1 MTQHRQDDQIRGGI
15 TRRSLWK
22 GSLLVLSTGLRTLV
36 RGIPGI
42 RTGYAGTYGRVDMD
56 TLRTPLY
63 TVEDGAFTRRN
74 GDRYSNRPL
83 YCHNAQAIVLAGDRP
98 FLLLGNLSQIAGCL
112 MVALVRGGQGK
123 WLHQCSSIV
132 SRYVP
137 GHMEW
142 VVTDKSF
149 GETSLEFQAAPLA
162 KGPGLAARLRV
173 VKPQPG
179 DQLIWASGAATQES
193 QSVLWKYDV
202 TTAGRDELMKRSF
215 IPENCRGNQV
225 RVEDRDWVVVSP
237 AGSDKG
243 SMRGRSN
250 AHQRMTVADAGAWSD
265 PVALAASTAGDL
277 PILCGVAPAGGEDVY
292 WVMQA
297 ETKRSPA
304 GQSALSNGAAAF
316 AAGIE
321 RVEAIKKQVVVETP
335 DPWLD
340 IGVAASCIAV
350 DGTYRDSMYTHAG
363 MRWGVPLLG
372 WRTQFGAIAYGWHE
386 NVKAEAKLC
395 ISKQVTQSDR
405 TEAKADP
412 KAGLSSQAPESRM
425 FGKGRVN
432 IYHPYHYD
440 MQSQFF
446 DQVHHDWRYTADAE
460 LEKILRPALELHL
473 EYIQDCFDPAGT
485 GIYESYCNSWPTDG
499 QWYNGGGTA
508 EETAYAY
515 RGHKAALDLARRAGD
530 VAAVERHQHMLAKL
544 SKAFFDLLWIP
555 AKGHV
560 GAYREQGGLKRLHES
575 SWLYSTFCPIDAGM
589 LNREQAAQALYYT
602 EWALERIQLPYGG
615 EQCWPSNWVPSI
627 WSVREMWPGD
637 NYHLALAYFQ
647 TGLGADG
654 WSLLRGTFPQ
664 QMFFGPVPGDLG
676 HPAGATD
683 FNDCFS
689 MFCRTVVEG
698 LFGYSPDLPNG
709 IVTIAPQ
716 FPADWDH
723 ASIRTP
729 DFSLKFQRA
738 GNSAS
743 YRVELAGELLKAVE
757 TMDVSLP
764 VRAGAI
770 AGVTLNGQPAKWK
783 TRAGFGET
791 MVLVRVPAAKAA
803 SIEVSW
809 REPLPV
815 APAPAIE
822 GHSGDGVT
830 LAAAGA
836 VITGFEDP
844 QGVLEGARIASGKI
858 AATLSRNAGH
868 HLVLAT
874 VRAGETEQRR
884 LFKIKVTDA
893 VAEAA
898 LAAKTSPAIPEGA
911 RWNCVDIAGS
921 LNGDIRTIFQ
931 QRYLSPRP
939 NTCSLRLAVDG
950 YLMWQTVLDPKAK
963 PPEIDFAN
971 VPKLLGPDGRIR
983 TPQGVPFLWNGDRNI
998 AFTSRWDNWPRQV
1011 TVPVGQPGGAM
1022 WFLVCGSTNP
1032 MQVRIPNAELRMEYE
1047 DAVVER
1053 LELTPPFNFWMLSPY
1068 NGVDYN
1074 YQRDGFCLPKT
1085 PPATVQL
1092 GNNCRA
1098 VALSWRLRPGVLLK
1112 SVTLETLSE
1121 EVVIGLMGLTIV
1133 NRPIMR

>member
-1 MTQHRQDDQIRGGI
+1 MTRDRFYDKIRGGI
-15 TRRSLWK
+15 SRRSLWK

-36 RGIPGI
+36 RGIPGMG
-42 RTGYAGTYGRVDMD
+42 TGFAGTYGRVDLS
-56 TLRTPLY
+56 TLRTPIY
-63 TVEDGAFTRRN
+63 TVEDGAFTRRD
-74 GDRYSNRPL
+74 GDRYCNRPL

-98 FLLLGNLSQIAGCL
+98 FLLLGNLSQIAGCF
-112 MVALVRGGQGK
+112 MVALVRGGRGK
-123 WLHQCSSIV
+123 WLHECSSIV

-142 VVTDKSF
+142 VVRDKSL
-149 GETSLEFQAAPLA
+149 GETTLEFQVTPLA

-173 VKPQPG
+173 LKAQPG
-179 DQLIWASGAATQES
+179 DQLIWASGAAMQES

-215 IPENCRGNQV
+215 IPENCRGNHV
-225 RVEDRDWVVVSP
+225 EVEDRDWVVVSP

-243 SMRGRSN
+243 SMRGRCASPS
-250 AHQRMTVADAGAWSD
+250 RMKVADASAWSD

-297 ETKRSPA
+297 VAKRSPA
-304 GQSALSNGAAAF
+304 DLASLSSGAAAF

-321 RVEAIKKQVVVETP
+321 RVEAIRKQVVVETP

-350 DGTYRDSMYTHAG
+350 DATYRDSMYTHAG

-372 WRTQFGAIAYGWHE
+372 WRTQFGAIAYGWHD

-395 ISKQVTQSDR
+395 IAKQVTQSDR

-446 DQVHHDWRYTADAE
+446 DQVHHDWRWAMDAE
-460 LEKILRPALELHL
+460 LERILSPALELHL
-473 EYIQDCFDPAGT
+473 EYIKDCYDPAGL
-485 GIYESYCNSWPTDG
+485 GIYESYCNTWPTDG

-530 VAAVERHQHMLAKL
+530 ESAVQRHREMLAKL

-555 AKGHV
+555 GKGHV

-589 LNREQAAQALYYT
+589 LTPEQAVQALHYT
-602 EWALERIQLPYGG
+602 EWALERIKLPYGG

-647 TGLGADG
+647 TGLAAEG
-654 WSLLRGTFPQ
+654 WSLLKGTFPQ

-698 LFGYSPDLPNG
+698 LFGFSPDLPNN
-709 IVTIAPQ
+709 IVRITPQ

-729 DFSLKFQRA
+729 DFSLKFQRID
-738 GNSAS
+738 NSAS
-743 YRVELAGELLKAVE
+743 YRVELAKASPME
-757 TMDVSLP
+757 VSLP
-764 VRAGAI
+764 VRAGKI
-770 AGVTLNGQPAKWK
+770 AGVRLNGQPVQWEA
-783 TRAGFGET
+783 RAGFGESVVVVHGQDKGPT
-791 MVLVRVPAAKAA
+791 MPKKTKC
-803 SIEVSW
+803 
-809 REPLPV
+809 RETP
-815 APAPAIE
+815 
-822 GHSGDGVT
+822 GGKSGD
-830 LAAAGA
+830 
-836 VITGFEDP
+836 
-844 QGVLEGARIASGKI
+844 
-858 AATLSRNAGH
+858 
-868 HLVLAT
+868 
-874 VRAGETEQRR
+874 
-884 LFKIKVTDA
+884 
-893 VAEAA
+893 
-898 LAAKTSPAIPEGA
+898 
-911 RWNCVDIAGS
+911 
-921 LNGDIRTIFQ
+921 
-931 QRYLSPRP
+931 
-939 NTCSLRLAVDG
+939 
-950 YLMWQTVLDPKAK
+950 
-963 PPEIDFAN
+963 
-971 VPKLLGPDGRIR
+971 
-983 TPQGVPFLWNGDRNI
+983 
-998 AFTSRWDNWPRQV
+998 
-1011 TVPVGQPGGAM
+1011 
-1022 WFLVCGSTNP
+1022 
-1032 MQVRIPNAELRMEYE
+1032 
-1047 DAVVER
+1047 
-1053 LELTPPFNFWMLSPY
+1053 
-1068 NGVDYN
+1068 
-1074 YQRDGFCLPKT
+1074 
-1085 PPATVQL
+1085 
-1092 GNNCRA
+1092 
-1098 VALSWRLRPGVLLK
+1098 
-1112 SVTLETLSE
+1112 
-1121 EVVIGLMGLTIV
+1121 
-1133 NRPIMR
+1133 

>member
-1 MTQHRQDDQIRGGI
+1 MTQHRLDDKLRGGI

-42 RTGYAGTYGRVDMD
+42 RTGFAGTYGRVDME
-56 TLRTPLY
+56 TLRTPVY
-63 TVEDGAFTRRN
+63 TVENGAFTRRN
-74 GDRYSNRPL
+74 GDRYGNRPL
-83 YCHNAQAIVLAGDRP
+83 YCHNSQAIVLAGDRP
-98 FLLLGNLSQIAGCL
+98 FLLLGNQSQIGGCL

-123 WLHQCSSIV
+123 WLHECSGIV
-132 SRYVP
+132 SKYVP
-137 GHMEW
+137 GYMEW
-142 VVTDKSF
+142 VVTDGSL
-149 GETSLEFQAAPLA
+149 GATSIEFQVTPLE
-162 KGPGLAARLRV
+162 KGTGLAARLRV
-173 VKPQPG
+173 NHAQPG

-215 IPENCRGNQV
+215 IPENCRSNQV
-225 RVEDRDWVVVSP
+225 SVEDGDWVVVSP
-237 AGSDKG
+237 AGIDKG
-243 SMRGRSN
+243 TMRGRCTAPSK
-250 AHQRMTVADAGAWSD
+250 MTVADASAAGD
-265 PVALAASTAGDL
+265 PVALAASAAADL
-277 PILCGVAPAGGEDVY
+277 PILCGVTPAGGEDVY

-297 ETKRSPA
+297 VTKRAPA
-304 GQSALSNGAAAF
+304 DSSALSNGAAAF
-316 AAGIE
+316 AAGIA
-321 RVEAIKKQVVVETP
+321 RVEAIRKQVVVETP

-350 DGTYRDSMYTHAG
+350 DATFRDSMYTHAG

-372 WRTQFGAIAYGWHE
+372 WRTQFGAIAYGWHD

-395 ISKQVTQSDR
+395 IAKQVTQSDKA
-405 TEAKADP
+405 EAKADP

-446 DQVHHDWRYTADAE
+446 DQVHHDWRYTLDPE

-473 EYIQDCFDPAGT
+473 EYIKDCFDPAGL
-485 GIYESYCNSWPTDG
+485 GIYESYCNTWPTDG

-530 VAAVERHQHMLAKL
+530 HTAVQRHLEMLGKL

-555 AKGHV
+555 GEGHV

-589 LNREQAAQALYYT
+589 LTPEQAAQALHYT
-602 EWALERIQLPYGG
+602 EWGLERIKLPYGG
-615 EQCWPSNWVPSI
+615 EQCWPSDWVPSI

-647 TGLGADG
+647 TGLGAEG

-698 LFGYSPDLPNG
+698 LFGYSPDLPNN
-709 IVTIAPQ
+709 IVRITPQ
-716 FPADWDH
+716 FPAGWDH

-729 DFSLKFQRA
+729 DFSLKFQRVES
-738 GNSAS
+738 SAS
-743 YRVELAGELLKAVE
+743 YRVELAKASPMEL
-757 TMDVSLP
+757 SLP
-764 VRAGAI
+764 IRAGK
-770 AGVTLNGQPAKWK
+770 VTSVFLDRHPVKWEE
-783 TRAGFGET
+783 RAGFGES
-791 MVLVRVPAAKAA
+791 VVVVRVPAARFA
-803 SIEVSW
+803 SIEVYWSD
-809 REPLPV
+809 PLPV
-815 APAPAIE
+815 APAVALE
-822 GHSGDGVT
+822 GASGDAVT
-830 LAAAGA
+830 LAAEGA
-836 VITGFEDP
+836 VITGFADP

-858 AATLSRNAGH
+858 EATLTRNAGH

-874 VRAGETEQRR
+874 VRTGETEQRR
-884 LFKIKVTDA
+884 LFKIEVTDA
-893 VAEAA
+893 EAETA
-898 LAAKTSPAIPEGA
+898 LAAKTNPAIPEGA
-911 RWNCVDIAGS
+911 AWDCVDMANS
-921 LNGDIRTIFQ
+921 FNGDIRTIFQ

-950 YLMWQTVLDPKAK
+950 YLMWQSVLDPKAK
-963 PPEIDFAN
+963 PPAIDLSN
-971 VPKLLGPDGRIR
+971 VPKLLGSGGRIS
-983 TPQGVPFLWNGDRNI
+983 TPQGVPFRWNGGRNI
-998 AFTSRWDNWPRQV
+998 AFTSQWDNWPRHV
-1011 TVPVGQPGGAM
+1011 SVPVGQAGDAV

-1032 MQVRIPNAELRMEYE
+1032 MQVRIANAELRMEYA
-1047 DAVVER
+1047 DGVVER
-1053 LELTPPFNFWMLSPY
+1053 LELVPPFNFWMLSPY

-1074 YQRDGFCLPKT
+1074 YQRDAFCLPKT

-1092 GNNCRA
+1092 GDNCRA
-1098 VALSWRLRPGVLLK
+1098 VLLNWRLRPGVVLK

-1121 EVVIGLMGLTIV
+1121 EVVIGLMGVTMM
-1133 NRPIMR
+1133 NPRA

>member
-1 MTQHRQDDQIRGGI
+1 MTRQPLYDKVRGGI

-22 GSLLVLSTGLRTLV
+22 GSLLVLSSSLRTLL

-42 RTGYAGTYGRVDMD
+42 GTAFAGTYGRVDPE
-56 TLRTPLY
+56 TLRTPVY

-74 GDRYSNRPL
+74 GDRYCNRPL

-112 MVALVRGGQGK
+112 MVALVRGGRGK
-123 WLHQCSSIV
+123 WLHQCASIV

-142 VVTDKSF
+142 VVKDGSL
-149 GETSLEFQAAPLA
+149 GNTSLDFQATPLA
-162 KGPGLAARLRV
+162 KGTGFAARL
-173 VKPQPG
+173 KLNGAQPG
-179 DQLIWASGAATQES
+179 DQVIWASGAAVQES

-202 TTAGRDELMKRSF
+202 TTAGRDEQMKRSF
-215 IPENCRGNQV
+215 IPGNCRGNQV
-225 RVEDRDWVVVSP
+225 RVEDGEWLVVSA
-237 AGSDKG
+237 AGVGKG
-243 SMRGRSN
+243 SMRGRCS
-250 AHQRMTVADAGAWSD
+250 APTRMTVADATAWSD
-265 PVALAASTAGDL
+265 PVALAASAAATL
-277 PILCGVAPAGGEDVY
+277 PILCGVADAGGEDIY
-292 WVMQA
+292 WVLQA
-297 ETKRSPA
+297 LTDGGPA
-304 GQSALSNGAAAF
+304 DLSVLSNGPAAF

-321 RVEAIKKQVVVETP
+321 RVEAIRKQVVVKTP

-372 WRTQFGAIAYGWHE
+372 WRTQFGAIAYGWHD

-395 ISKQVTQSDR
+395 IAEQITQSDR

-412 KAGLSSQAPESRM
+412 KAGLSSQAPESRL

-432 IYHPYHYD
+432 IHHPYHYD

-446 DQVHHDWRYTADAE
+446 DQVHHDWRYTLDPE

-473 EYIQDCFDPAGT
+473 EYIKDCFDPSGL
-485 GIYESYCNSWPTDG
+485 GIYESYCNTWPTDG

-530 VAAVERHQHMLAKL
+530 DSAVQRHRETLARI
-544 SKAFFDLLWIP
+544 SKAFFELLWIP
-555 AKGHV
+555 TKGHV

-589 LNREQAAQALYYT
+589 LTPEQAVQALHYT
-602 EWALERIQLPYGG
+602 EWALERFKPPYGG

-647 TGLGADG
+647 SGLSAGG
-654 WSLLRGTFPQ
+654 WNLLRGTFPQ
-664 QMFFGPVPGDLG
+664 QMFFGAVPGDLG

-698 LFGYSPDLPNG
+698 LFGYSPDLPNN
-709 IVTIAPQ
+709 IVRITPR
-716 FPADWDH
+716 FPAEWSH

-729 DFSLKFQRA
+729 DFSLKFQRIESSDTYA
-738 GNSAS
+738 
-743 YRVELAGELLKAVE
+743 VELAKDLPMEL
-757 TMDVSLP
+757 SLP
-764 VRAGAI
+764 VRAGK
-770 AGVTLNGQPAKWK
+770 VTSVFVDRHPVKWEA
-783 TRAGFGET
+783 RAGFGES
-791 MVLVRVPAAKAA
+791 VVVVRVPAAKSA
-803 SIEVSW
+803 SIEVSLW
-809 REPLPV
+809 DRLPV
-815 APAPAIE
+815 APAVALD
-822 GHSGDGVT
+822 GASGEAVT
-830 LAAAGA
+830 LAAEGA

-844 QGVLEGARIASGKI
+844 QGALAGARIASGKI
-858 AATLSRNAGH
+858 EATLTRNAGH

-874 VRAGETEQRR
+874 VRTGEMEQRR
-884 LFKIKVTDA
+884 LFKIEVTDA
-893 VAEAA
+893 ASEAA
-898 LAAKTSPAIPEGA
+898 LAAKTGNAIPRNA
-911 RWNCVDIAGS
+911 AWNCVDMSKS

-931 QRYLSPRP
+931 QKYLSPRP

-950 YLMWQTVLDPKAK
+950 YLMWQSVLEKNAK
-963 PPEIDFAN
+963 PPAIDLAN
-971 VPKLLGPDGRIR
+971 VGKLLGPGGRIS
-983 TPQGVPFLWNGDRNI
+983 TPQGVPFRWNGDRNI
-998 AFTSRWDNWPRQV
+998 AFTSRWDNWPRQA
-1011 TVPVGQPGGAM
+1011 TVPVGQAGDAV

-1032 MQVRIPNAELRMEYE
+1032 MQVRIANAELRMEYA
-1047 DAVVER
+1047 DGLVER

-1074 YQRDGFCLPKT
+1074 YHRDGFCLPKT

-1098 VALSWRLRPGVLLK
+1098 VLLSWRLRPGAVLQ

-1121 EVVIGLMGLTIV
+1121 EVVIGLMGVTIM
-1133 NRPIMR
+1133 NPRA